1 MFLRCI
7 HVFSWL
13 PKSIPFFFTAIHMV
27 FQCTNMINILQLNI
41 LDEHLDFIPF
51 YTIVKNSALFTGRTC
66 AEAFLG
72 PLHTPWDGCIL
83 KKAQETTSAEK
94 EIEDLL
100 LGM

>member
-72 PLHTPWDGCIL
+72 PLHTPWDGCI
-83 KKAQETTSAEK
+83 
-94 EIEDLL
+94 
-100 LGM
+100 